1 MLSLAAAVLA
11 ASVTAA
17 PWDIAPPPRGTWS
30 LDQTGTVSQDTLA
43 AIDRIAAEVDAAG
56 AGQLGVLVVP
66 TTSGVAPR
74 TFATNVFNAW
84 GVGHAGRDDGIL
96 LFVATKDRKAEI
108 ILGDGCGVTS
118 GQTDA
123 VMRDDVVANM
133 KRGDLP
139 GALTHAAQSLAKL
152 LRTANAPAGTSSVD
166 DNVGLGPNSYATPSS
181 TPEDP
186 LMPYV
191 RGEKPFPDLSPRSW
205 VVDLSGKLDA
215 RQRAALDV
223 AASDVY
229 ADGKGR
235 VFFLVVHTLAAWPS
249 LERVGE
255 LLKARVDHQASTPVA
270 VVAANLA
277 RGEVRVLLPYS
288 RVTDDWERQ
297 QVREAEA
304 MAGQAVRTNAVKA
317 LTGAAAFASGAL
329 RQGIP
334 PKPMGQALEDG
345 FRRFAAAIYSTFAG
359 LFVGGF
365 VLLRRWLRRRPRD
378 CKTCG
383 RPRQLLDEV
392 KDNEHLSAGQQTE
405 ERVGSVDYDVW
416 WCGFCRDALVL
427 DYSSWFS
434 GHSRCPQ
441 CRNRTRTSTTTTLER
456 ATEYSG
462 GRERIDERCA
472 HCSYTKSYTRTTA
485 RLSKSS
491 SSSSSWS
498 SSSSSSRSSSSSF
511 GGGRSSG
518 GGSSG
523 SW

>member
-17 PWDIAPPPRGTWS
+17 PWDIAAPPRGTWG
-30 LDQTGTVSQDTLA
+30 LDQTGTVPRETLTALDEVA
-43 AIDRIAAEVDAAG
+43 ASVDAAG
-56 AGQLGVLVVP
+56 VGQLGVLVVP
-66 TTSGVAPR
+66 TTGGVAPR
-74 TFATNVFNAW
+74 TFATNLFNAW

-118 GQTDA
+118 AQTDV
-123 VMRDDVVANM
+123 VMRDDVVANL
-133 KRGDLP
+133 KRGELSA
-139 GALTHAAQSLAKL
+139 ALLHAAKSLARL
-152 LRTANAPAGTSSVD
+152 LRTANAPAGTASVD
-166 DNVGLGPNSYATPSS
+166 DNVGLGPSSYATPAAQ
-181 TPEDP
+181 PEDP
-186 LMPYV
+186 LMAYV
-191 RGEKPFPDLSPRSW
+191 RGEKPFPERSPRSW
-205 VVDLSGKLDA
+205 VVDLTGKLDA

-235 VFFLVVHTLAAWPS
+235 IFYLVVDTTSAWPP
-249 LERVGE
+249 LERLAE
-255 LLKARVDHQASTPVA
+255 QLRDRVHPLASTPPA
-270 VVAANLA
+270 VVAVNLA
-277 RGEVRVLLPYS
+277 RGDVRLLLPYA

-304 MAGQAVRTNAVKA
+304 SASQLVRTDVVAA
-317 LTGAAAFASGAL
+317 LTAVARFATTAL
-329 RQGIP
+329 TRGIP
-334 PKPMGQALEDG
+334 PKPLGQALDDG
-345 FRRFAAAIYSTFAG
+345 FRRFRGVVYGTFGAFF
-359 LFVGGF
+359 LGGF
-365 VLLRRWLRRRPRD
+365 VALRRWLRRRPRD
-378 CKTCG
+378 CKACG
-383 RPRQLLDEV
+383 RARQRLGEAED
-392 KDNEHLSAGQQTE
+392 DAHLSAGQKTE
-405 ERVGSVDYDVW
+405 EAIGSVDYDVW

-441 CRNRTRTSTTTTLER
+441 CSNRTRTSSTTTLQH

-462 GRERIDERCA
+462 GLQRIDERCA
-472 HCSYTKSYTRTTA
+472 HCSYTNSYTRTTA
-485 RLSKSS
+485 RLSSSSS

-498 SSSSSSRSSSSSF
+498 SSSSSGSSF
-511 GGGRSSG
+511 GGGSSSG